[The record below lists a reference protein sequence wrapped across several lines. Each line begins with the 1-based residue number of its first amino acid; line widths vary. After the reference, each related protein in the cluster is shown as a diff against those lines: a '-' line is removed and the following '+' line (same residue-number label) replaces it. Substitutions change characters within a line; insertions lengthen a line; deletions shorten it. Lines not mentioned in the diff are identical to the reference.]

1 MAMAVKCDRCGNL
14 REYYAGDE
22 EFKESEKANGIILID
37 RYSYTQYGYFL
48 RKSYDLCPDCMRK
61 LEAFIKN
68 RDDIGYKE

>member
-37 RYSYTQYGYFL
+37 RYSYT
-48 RKSYDLCPDCMRK
+48 
-61 LEAFIKN
+61 
-68 RDDIGYKE
+68 